1 MVYKL
6 YKYVDGEWY
15 WWCDYT
21 DVKDRFPDDE
31 QDVLIFTETVETYG
45 KHKERKKIYHNIFY
59 GYCDSGTWLTS
70 YCHGCEYIE
79 KMNEKFPD
87 EHITVTHWM
96 PLPDPPKEGFES

>member
-1 MVYKL
+1 M
-6 YKYVDGEWY
+6 EWIS
-15 WWCDYT
+15 
-21 DVKDRFPDDE
+21 VKDRFPDDE